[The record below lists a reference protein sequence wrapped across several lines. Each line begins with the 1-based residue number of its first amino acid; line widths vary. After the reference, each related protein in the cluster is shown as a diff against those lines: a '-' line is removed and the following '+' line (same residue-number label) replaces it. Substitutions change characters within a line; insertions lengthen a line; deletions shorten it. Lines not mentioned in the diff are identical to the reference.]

1 MKFTNLR
8 DRLTFVELV
17 YKRSGTELRLKVHK
31 TSHIAEQA
39 NSNWPAILGGEKQ
52 APFPKLFFLAPTHVQ
67 HVQLTR
73 ARTARH
79 FIVTNL
85 IVYCR
90 LDKVDICDI

>member
-52 APFPKLFFLAPTHVQ
+52 APFPKLFFFGANTRSTRSTHA
-67 HVQLTR
+67 R
-73 ARTARH
+73 AHRPPFH
-79 FIVTNL
+79 
-85 IVYCR
+85 CH
-90 LDKVDICDI
+90 